1 MKALTCGAL
10 TLQTLFNL
18 CKRSVISFQPA
29 EFKMKTENSRRQM
42 TLTDQISEPE
52 SFSPM
57 IKSFEK
63 RQTQGAGDFL
73 F

>member
-1 MKALTCGAL
+1 
-10 TLQTLFNL
+10 
-18 CKRSVISFQPA
+18 
-29 EFKMKTENSRRQM
+29 MKTENSRRQM

-63 RQTQGAGDFL
+63 KVKLKELEIFYSEPLEELWEKYMMCNSHQTPYSTV
-73 F
+73 